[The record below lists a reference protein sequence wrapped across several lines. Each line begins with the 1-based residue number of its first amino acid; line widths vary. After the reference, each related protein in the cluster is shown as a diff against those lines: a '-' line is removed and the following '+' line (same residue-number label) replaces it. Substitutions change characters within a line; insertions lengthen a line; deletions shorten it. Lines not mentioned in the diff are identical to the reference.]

1 MADLPTVLGPAGL
14 VPQLPATIKGQ
25 IASDA
30 VALSPGL
37 TNNLPGLLT
46 EDILSTSVAAIVV
59 ADQARVD
66 LVNSIT
72 PFGANVFLLR
82 QLGVN
87 VYGVPVQEPSN
98 TSVLVVVAGPPGYV
112 VPVGFEVSDG
122 TYDYV
127 ARDGGIVQTGG
138 QTAPLYFAATQSGAW
153 AVPPGTVTEIN
164 SSYPNVLG
172 EITCS
177 NPYPG
182 TPGLLSIPESEY
194 RTRVLRAGRAA
205 ALGTPSYVRTQLTN
219 VPGVQERLVSVQ
231 QQAGGGFKIL
241 CGGGDPYAVA
251 FAIYSSVLDVTT
263 LVRSVMGVGSISQ
276 AVDAVVT
283 TTLNH
288 GYVDGQVVTIAGAQ
302 GMNINGVPLTV
313 AVIDEKTF
321 STGVSTVLL
330 GAYKSGGVLSP
341 NARNSAVT
349 VADYPDTYE
358 VRFVNPPQQV
368 VSMTVLWGTTA
379 QNYVNDGAVEQ
390 LAAPALA
397 AYVNAIY
404 VGQPLNVLE
413 MDCAFRDAV
422 ASVLPSRLLVRLV
435 FEVSINGVAAA
446 PATGETIIA
455 GDSESYCY
463 CDPQGAGINVVRG

>member
-14 VPQLPATIKGQ
+14 IPQPPVTIKNQ
-25 IASDA
+25 IAADA

-72 PFGANVFLLR
+72 PFGANAFLLQ

-87 VYGVPVQEPSN
+87 VYGVPVQDPSN
-98 TSVLVVVAGPPGYV
+98 TSVLVVVTGPPGYV
-112 VPVGFEVSDG
+112 VPVGFEVGDG

-127 ARDGGIVQTGG
+127 ARDGGIVQAGG
-138 QTAPLYFAATQSGAW
+138 QTAPLYFSATQSGAW

-164 SSYPNVLG
+164 SSYPNVVELS
-172 EITCS
+172 CS

-182 TPGLLSIPESEY
+182 TPGLLSVPESEY

-205 ALGTPSYVRTQLTN
+205 ALGTPSYIRTQLTN

-231 QQAGGGFKIL
+231 QPVGGGLKIL

-263 LVRSVMGVGSISQ
+263 LVGSVMGVGSISQ
-276 AVDAVVT
+276 DVDAVVT

-288 GYVDGQVVTIAGAQ
+288 GYVDGQVVTIAGAT
-302 GMNINGVPLTV
+302 GVNINNVPLTV

-330 GAYKSGGVLSP
+330 GAYTGGGVLSP

-368 VSMTVLWGTTA
+368 VTMTVLWGTTA

-397 AYVNAIY
+397 AYVNSIY

-455 GDSESYCY
+455 GDPESWCY
-463 CDPQGAGINVVRG
+463 ADPQGAGINVVRG